1 MTTFF
6 EITAEQLTRKN
17 RLVEI
22 GKMINWE
29 KMRYRFKKMNKIVPS
44 TETESEKNTR
54 FGQKPY
60 DVMSMV
66 RAMVIQQWHSLSD
79 PGLEEALHDRMSFL
93 LFCGFNPDEGIPD
106 ETTFCRFRN
115 KLAELKLDK
124 VLLRLIN
131 EQLENMGLKVS
142 EVKGAVVDA
151 TIIES
156 CCRPRR
162 VIEIEQD
169 REEEEPTEPS
179 ESDGDEKQAVA
190 LEESKDEDAKWLKKG
205 NKSYFGYKAFT
216 RTDVGD
222 GFIDQVHVESANVS
236 EMKHLTDV
244 LGDLPE
250 GTRVFADKGYG
261 FKENRDSLKE
271 RKLRD
276 ALMRKAVRGKPL
288 THWEKVRNKIISAD
302 RYIVEQSYGT
312 LKRIFDANRS
322 SYRGKRKTEN
332 QLVLKS
338 ICLNLL
344 KGFNKAAR
352 MNELCTMEAA

>member
-6 EITAEQLTRKN
+6 ELTAEQLTRKS
-17 RLVEI
+17 RIVEI

-29 KMRYRFKKMNKIVPS
+29 KMRYRFKKMSKW
-44 TETESEKNTR
+44 TEGTE

-60 DVMSMV
+60 DVMCMV

-79 PGLEEALHDRMSFL
+79 PGLEEAIYDRLSFL

-115 KLAELKLDK
+115 KLAEHKLDK

-131 EQLENMGLKVS
+131 EQLEALGLKVS
-142 EVKGAVVDA
+142 QSKGAVVDA
-151 TIIES
+151 TIITS
-156 CCRPRR
+156 CCRPKR

-169 REEEEPTEPS
+169 REESGSDEPKDTEEQ
-179 ESDGDEKQAVA
+179 KVA
-190 LEESKDEDAKWLKKG
+190 IEESKDEEAKWLKKG
-205 NKSYFGYKAFT
+205 KKSYFGYKAFT

-222 GFIDQVHVESANVS
+222 GYIDAVHVESANVS
-236 EMKHLTDV
+236 EMKHLADV
-244 LGDLPE
+244 LEDVAKGA
-250 GTRVFADKGYG
+250 RVYADKGYA
-261 FKENRDSLKE
+261 FKEDRECLKE
-271 RKLRD
+271 KKLKD
-276 ALMRKAVRGKPL
+276 GLMRKAVRGKPL
-288 THWEKVRNKIISAD
+288 THWEKVRNKLISKE

-312 LKRIFDANRS
+312 LKRIFGAEQA

-344 KGFNKAAR
+344 KAFRKQQYAQT
-352 MNELCTMEAA
+352 LCTVGGI